1 MPFLSAGAPPSSIRA
16 YVEDMLNELAELAD
30 RVEEA
35 RLATAIRGASVIAA
49 ESNAREWL
57 ALQRRSETAPNR
69 R

>member
-1 MPFLSAGAPPSSIRA
+1 MTFLSAGAPPSSIRA

-57 ALQRRSETAPNR
+57 VLQRDSGTAPNR